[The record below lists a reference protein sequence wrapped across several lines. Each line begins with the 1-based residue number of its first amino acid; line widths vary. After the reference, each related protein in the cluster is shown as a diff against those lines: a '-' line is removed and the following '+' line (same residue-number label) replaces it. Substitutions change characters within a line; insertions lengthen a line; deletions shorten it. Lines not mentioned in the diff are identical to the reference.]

1 MDEDTLKRAGT
12 DEAKK
17 ILRDNTQQAIDEGVF
32 GVPSITI
39 DDEVFWGYD
48 SFAHLARY
56 LEGYDPLDSQK
67 IDRWLSLPVGA
78 SRT

>member
-1 MDEDTLKRAGT
+1 M
-12 DEAKK
+12 
-17 ILRDNTQQAIDEGVF
+17 
-32 GVPSITI
+32 PSITI

-56 LEGYDPLDSQK
+56 LEGDDPLDSQK
-67 IDRWLSLPVGA
+67 IERWLSLPVGA